1 MYNYYFIL
9 FNCLYNEM
17 VYICIMLIILIN
29 AVFSMIKSLVWSFYL
44 VII

>member
-9 FNCLYNEM
+9 FNCLYNKT
-17 VYICIMLIILIN
+17 VYICIMLIIIVN
-29 AVFSMIKSLVWSFYL
+29 AVFAMIKSLLWSFYA